1 MEKKEILKLIKEE
14 GKIARRFFVMN
25 SFDGILTALGVLLA
39 MYFFQQEDSRFVIL
53 SCMAPALAL
62 MISGIWSAYS
72 IEKVERA
79 KELDKIEEKMLKNL
93 ENTELGERLSL
104 LVIMDSI
111 INGISPLI
119 VSMIIASPFALS
131 LLRVIEI
138 QTAFHASFTLAGI
151 LLFGLGAFI
160 GRIGEKNKI
169 LTGLSML
176 VVGLLIAVLMYMLNS
191 SLRGVQG

>member
-1 MEKKEILKLIKEE
+1 MEKKEMLKLIKEE

-25 SFDGILTALGVLLA
+25 SFDGILTVLGVLLA

-53 SCMAPALAL
+53 SCMAPALGL
-62 MISGIWSAYS
+62 MVSGIWSAYS

-79 KELDKIEEKMLKNL
+79 KELDKIEEKMLRNL
-93 ENTELGERLSL
+93 EKTKIGERLNL
-104 LVIMDSI
+104 LVLMDSF

-119 VSMIIASPFALS
+119 VSMIIVSPFALS
-131 LLRVIEI
+131 LLQFIEI
-138 QTAFHASFTLAGI
+138 QTAFHTSFALAGI

-160 GRIGEKNKI
+160 GRIGEKNKT

-176 VVGLLIAVLMYMLNS
+176 VVGLLVATLLYVLNS
-191 SLRGVQG
+191 SLRGV